1 MKKDRVK
8 AELQLLYKKDK
19 NLAKK
24 VASVLGFKIE
34 AKKVDPKKDSKKG
47 KKEGTTKKVKAVD
60 EKGKAVDE
68 KVKAELKDLYKKDQD
83 LAKEVASALGYKIKA
98 LKMQNAG
105 PDAPK
110 GATIPKVKEGTAK
123 KITVPNQI
131 VAPKVKMG
139 KRSGKT
145 RK

>member
-47 KKEGTTKKVKAVD
+47 KKEGTTK
-60 EKGKAVDE
+60 KGKAVDE